1 MCRIATKIPMNLI
14 VAKIPRNLDEI
25 KTQETTTV
33 TEDEM
38 NGRIVTNIET
48 TPRVNVELTPETVA
62 DLNLRMNETDEIP
75 KIVGTKR

>member
-1 MCRIATKIPMNLI
+1 MCWIATKIPMNLI

-38 NGRIVTNIET
+38 NGRIVIDIEM
-48 TPRVNVELTPETVA
+48 TPRVNAELTPEIVT
-62 DLNLRMNETDEIP
+62 DLNLRTNETDAIP
-75 KIVGTKR
+75 KIVGIKR